1 MKKNRMML
9 VGLVAA
15 LGLIASACQ
24 IDVERNAD
32 GSLQVE
38 AIITEADIATELG
51 FAENPDFETLGIDL
65 RDGYALFDATGPN
78 DDDPSQTD
86 EVSFRMELS
95 VVDGHLGATVSDA
108 VWNGID
114 VPQLFIDEWNEE
126 IARDLERSAKKD
138 KDSTLVDVEITDDQV
153 RFEFRVDDG
162 KRNNGNG
169 NG

>member
-9 VGLVAA
+9 IGLLAA

-38 AIITEADIATELG
+38 AIISEADIATELG
-51 FAENPDFETLGIDL
+51 FAENPDFETLKIDL

-78 DDDPSQTD
+78 EDDPSRTD

-95 VVDGHLGATVSDA
+95 VVDGHLGAEVSDA

-114 VPQLFIDEWNEE
+114 VPQLFVDEWNAE
-126 IARDLERSAKKD
+126 IARDLEKAAKKD
-138 KDSTLVDVEITDDQV
+138 KDNTLIAVEITDDEV
-153 RFEFRVDDG
+153 RFELRVEDDR
-162 KRNNGNG
+162 KRGNG